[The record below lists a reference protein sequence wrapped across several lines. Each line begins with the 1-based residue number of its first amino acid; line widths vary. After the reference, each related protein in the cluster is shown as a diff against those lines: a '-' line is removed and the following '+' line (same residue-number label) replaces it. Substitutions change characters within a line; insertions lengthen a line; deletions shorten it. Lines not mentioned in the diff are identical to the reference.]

1 MRETV
6 IFTFY
11 YNDRMWICGDVQG
24 KSHKIEKKGIYD
36 A

>member
-11 YNDRMWICGDVQG
+11 HNDRVWICGDVQG